1 MAMLQLLIIWNYSRR
16 ISCILIVY
24 LLNIFD
30 TGPNPTRPM
39 DGPDPRP
46 TLCVLELAAVTA

>member
-30 TGPNPTRPM
+30 TGPDPTRPT